1 MVAVTTWI
9 GVKKTVVRS
18 TTICWMCH
26 CPERVVCVFYV
37 LQTRKCTDTI
47 HSEMP

>member
-1 MVAVTTWI
+1 LVI
-9 GVKKTVVRS
+9 YQES
-18 TTICWMCH
+18 

-37 LQTRKCTDTI
+37 LQAPKCTGTI